1 MQGFDLKLCQNQ
13 ATRYRTFAIQVQGK
27 CTICME
33 EFAAGDSL
41 RCLPCLHSYHV
52 PCIDKW
58 LSLSQACPVC
68 KHNVMATTSPCFD
81 SPTGQ
86 MRCPM
91 PPLPTAWQFNR
102 FARPSFQVMPR
113 LPLLRAPLPH
123 SSARVSAQQSLPQ
136 GRSYPSSAGPTVPVY
151 RSAVPAPSVPG
162 VPSVLVRAPTF
173 VAPQMPSPALPTV
186 APVVEESES
195 DSSSSRSSTSS
206 SGNSSP

>member
-1 MQGFDLKLCQNQ
+1 MSTP
-13 ATRYRTFAIQVQGK
+13 AQVQGK

-33 EFAAGDSL
+33 EFVGGDSL

-68 KHNVMATTSPCFD
+68 KHNVMATTTPCFD

-86 MRCPM
+86 MRCPV
-91 PPLPTAWQFNR
+91 PPLSTAWQFNR
-102 FARPSFQVMPR
+102 LARPSFQVMPR

-123 SSARVSAQQSLPQ
+123 SSARVNAPQ
-136 GRSYPSSAGPTVPVY
+136 RTYPSSAGSAGSTVSLH
-151 RSAVPAPSVPG
+151 RGAVPAVPTPSMR
-162 VPSVLVRAPTF
+162 SMLVRAPTF
-173 VAPQMPSPALPTV
+173 VATPMPSQVVPTAV
-186 APVVEESES
+186 ASVAEESES
-195 DSSSSRSSTSS
+195 ESSSRGSSTSS